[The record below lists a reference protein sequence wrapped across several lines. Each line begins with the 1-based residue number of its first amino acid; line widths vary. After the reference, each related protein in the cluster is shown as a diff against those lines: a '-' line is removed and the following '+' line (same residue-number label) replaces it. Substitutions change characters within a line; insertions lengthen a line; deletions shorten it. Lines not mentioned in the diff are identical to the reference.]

1 MNKERLRDSLGV
13 LGLKL
18 MRLSYDNDHVPAST
32 GLDEVRK
39 TFNSLLQE
47 EVTRGLPS
55 NDLTLS
61 PRSVI
66 AVP

>member
-1 MNKERLRDSLGV
+1 
-13 LGLKL
+13 
-18 MRLSYDNDHVPAST
+18 
-32 GLDEVRK
+32 LDEVRK